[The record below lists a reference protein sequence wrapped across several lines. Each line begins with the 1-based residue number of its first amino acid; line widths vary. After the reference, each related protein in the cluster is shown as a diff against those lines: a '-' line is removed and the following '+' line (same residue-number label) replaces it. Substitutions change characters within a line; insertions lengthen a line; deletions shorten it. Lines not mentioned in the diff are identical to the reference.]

1 MYDRYAFHGRT
12 IDVQPGIDSMTI
24 AQTKESSAVSAAV
37 EAFRK
42 ATIAGDRSTLDKLAA
57 EELSYGHSSGRLESK
72 AEFIESLASGKSG
85 FSAIE
90 LSDQSVNI
98 VDNIALVR
106 HVFVGTRRNAPAG
119 DDKMK
124 LSILTVWLQ
133 RQEQWK
139 LVARQAA
146 KL

>member
-1 MYDRYAFHGRT
+1 MA
-12 IDVQPGIDSMTI
+12 IDQS
-24 AQTKESSAVSAAV
+24 KEINEVSAAV

-42 ATIAGDRSTLDKLAA
+42 ATIAADKSTLDKLTAN
-57 EELSYGHSSGRLESK
+57 ELSYGHSSGRLETK
-72 AEFIESLASGKSG
+72 AQFIESLTSGKSG

-90 LSDQSVNI
+90 LSDQTITI
-98 VDNIALVR
+98 VDNTALVR
-106 HVFVGTRRNAPAG
+106 HVFNGASRRESANL
-119 DDKMK
+119 K

-133 RQEQWK
+133 QQGQWK

>member
-1 MYDRYAFHGRT
+1 MA
-12 IDVQPGIDSMTI
+12 IDQS
-24 AQTKESSAVSAAV
+24 KEINAVSAAV

-42 ATIAGDRSTLDKLAA
+42 ATIAADKSTLDKLTAN
-57 EELSYGHSSGRLESK
+57 ELSYGHSSGRLETK
-72 AEFIESLASGKSG
+72 AQFIESLTSGKSG

-90 LSDQSVNI
+90 LSDQTITI
-98 VDNIALVR
+98 VDQTAFVR
-106 HVFVGTRRNAPAG
+106 HVFNGASRRESANLT
-119 DDKMK
+119 

-133 RQEQWK
+133 QQGQWK

>member
-1 MYDRYAFHGRT
+1 MA
-12 IDVQPGIDSMTI
+12 IDQS
-24 AQTKESSAVSAAV
+24 KEINAVSAAV

-42 ATIAGDRSTLDKLAA
+42 ATIAADKSALDKLTAN
-57 EELSYGHSSGRLESK
+57 ELSYGHSSGRLETK
-72 AEFIESLASGKSG
+72 AEFIESLTSGKSG

-90 LSDQSVNI
+90 LSDQTITI
-98 VDNIALVR
+98 VDNTALVR
-106 HVFVGTRRNAPAG
+106 HGFNGASRRESANL
-119 DDKMK
+119 K

-133 RQEQWK
+133 QQGEWK